1 MIRRGFA
8 PIVVSAALLTPPA
21 ALAQSSVLTG
31 LVFDSLRMAPL
42 AGVTVQLSRTP
53 FATRTGPD
61 GRYRLV
67 TQVRGRRTI
76 TLSEPRL
83 DRLMGTVSGE
93 VELAAGTEARFD
105 FAIPRRPPAPTA
117 LCADSTPESRTA
129 GAVLGVVRDS
139 ATGLPISGA
148 PVAAYWKSDTPDS
161 TGVRKGFRVES
172 GEDGGFLICRLPI
185 DRAVSLLS
193 QTPGREI
200 LLDGLRPGA
209 DSILD
214 LDLLVRP
221 AAESSALGR
230 LRGRV
235 VDSATGAALA
245 GADIMLIA
253 SGLHGQSNGAGEFA
267 IEQVLPGPTG
277 VVVRGIGYQP
287 EFLEA
292 VLEAGATATVNVRLR
307 PAPFRLEDLETRI
320 ATIEYQG
327 FQERMRL
334 GTGTYWDAEEI
345 RRYDGGSITALLGRK
360 ATFREERGVLLN
372 FSRNRKCPI
381 PVVENGILQPP
392 GVATFIRPEQLSAIE
407 YYSGPAQVPMEF
419 QSLHLRANGFG
430 CGLLVIWRRGLK

>member
-1 MIRRGFA
+1 MMRGCFA
-8 PIVVSAALLTPPA
+8 GMVSAAMLVPPA
-21 ALAQSSVLTG
+21 ALAQPSVVTG

-42 AGVTVQLSRTP
+42 AAVTVQLARTP
-53 FATRTGPD
+53 YATRTGPD
-61 GRYRLV
+61 GRYRLA
-67 TQVRGRRTI
+67 TQVRGRRTV

-83 DRLMGTVSGE
+83 DRLIGTVSSEVDLVAGGE
-93 VELAAGTEARFD
+93 TRFD
-105 FAIPRRPPAPTA
+105 FFIPSRPPAPAA
-117 LCADSTPESRTA
+117 LCTDSTPESRT

-148 PVAAYWKSDTPDS
+148 SVAAYWKSDSPDS
-161 TGVRKGFRVES
+161 AGVRKGFRVES
-172 GEDGGFLICRLPI
+172 GEDGGFLICRLPG

-193 QTPGREI
+193 QIPGREI
-200 LLDGLRPGA
+200 LLEGLRPGA

-253 SGLHGQSNGAGEFA
+253 SGLHGQSNAAGQFA

-292 VLEAGATATVNVRLR
+292 LLEAGRTATVNVRLR

-320 ATIEYQG
+320 ATAEYQG

-334 GTGTYWDAEEI
+334 GTGKYWDAEEI

-360 ATFREERGVLLN
+360 ATFFREERGVLLN

-392 GVATFIRPEQLSAIE
+392 GVATFIRPERLDAIE

>member
-1 MIRRGFA
+1 MFA
-8 PIVVSAALLTPPA
+8 PSA
-21 ALAQSSVLTG
+21 ALAQPSVVTG

-42 AGVTVQLSRTP
+42 AGVTVQLARTP
-53 FATRTGPD
+53 YATRTGSD

-67 TQVRGRRTI
+67 SQVRARRTV

-93 VELAAGTEARFD
+93 VELVAGGEARFD
-105 FAIPRRPPAPTA
+105 FAIPSRPPAPAA
-117 LCADSTPESRTA
+117 LCAEGSPESRT

-148 PVAAYWKSDTPDS
+148 PVAAYLKSDSPDS
-161 TGVRKGFRVES
+161 VGVRKGFRVES
-172 GEDGGFLICRLPI
+172 GEDGGFLICRLPV

-193 QTPGREI
+193 QIPGREI

-253 SGLHGQSNGAGEFA
+253 SGLHGQSNAAGEFA

-292 VLEAGATATVNVRLR
+292 VLEAGGTTSLNVRLR
-307 PAPFRLEDLETRI
+307 PAPFRLEDLETRS
-320 ATIEYQG
+320 ATIEYEG
-327 FQERMRL
+327 FRERMRL
-334 GTGTYWDAEEI
+334 GTGKYWAAEEI
-345 RRYDGGSITALLGRK
+345 RRFDGGSMTALLGRK

-392 GVATFIRPEQLSAIE
+392 GVATFIRPERLDAIE

-419 QSLHLRANGFG
+419 QSLHLRAGGFG

>member
-1 MIRRGFA
+1 M
-8 PIVVSAALLTPPA
+8 LTPPA
-21 ALAQSSVLTG
+21 ALAQPSVVTG
-31 LVFDSLRMAPL
+31 VVFDSLRMVPL
-42 AGVTVQLSRTP
+42 AGVTVQLARTP
-53 FATRTGPD
+53 FATRTGAD

-67 TQVRGRRTI
+67 TQVRGRRTV

-105 FAIPRRPPAPTA
+105 FSIPRLPPAPAA
-117 LCADSTPESRTA
+117 LCADSPPESRT
-129 GAVLGVVRDS
+129 GAVVGVVRDS

-161 TGVRKGFRVES
+161 AGVRKGFRVES
-172 GEDGGFLICRLPI
+172 GEDGGFLICRLPV

-193 QTPGREI
+193 QIPGREI

-221 AAESSALGR
+221 AAETSALGR

-245 GADIMLIA
+245 GADIMLLT
-253 SGLHGQSNGAGEFA
+253 SGLHGQSNAAGEFA

-292 VLEAGATATVNVRLR
+292 VLEAGATATVSVRLR

-320 ATIEYQG
+320 ATIEYEG
-327 FQERMRL
+327 FQDRMRL
-334 GTGTYWDAEEI
+334 GTGKYWDAEEI

-392 GVATFIRPEQLSAIE
+392 GVATFIRPERLDAIE

-419 QSLHLRANGFG
+419 QSLARRANGFG
-430 CGLLVIWRRGLK
+430 CGLLVIWSRGLK